1 MARQRLAK
9 NRALPPNLYVNSAG
23 YYYYRDPARK
33 TQKGLGRDRPKAIQ
47 AARQANAA
55 LAVREPSALVD
66 WVMGKSD
73 YTLLEWLPI
82 YRELWEAKVE
92 PTANTR
98 YGANSLL
105 RQITAADIA
114 KMKMRHIETM
124 HVSTFLTTFAKES
137 GPANARNM
145 RSKLGDIFRWAET
158 QGVIDVGKSPV
169 TATFNPTYQVKRE
182 RMSLDQFWSIHA
194 QASAWT
200 KNAMMLALVTGQRRD
215 DIVNMLFADF
225 RDGYLHVTQGKS
237 GGEMK
242 LQIDGAIKLEK
253 VGLSVAEVVAGCRDL
268 FVSRHLVH
276 HTERVSTAKPG
287 GKVTAN
293 SVTIAFAKARDRAG
307 VTASDGRTPPT
318 FHEIRSLSE
327 RLYRE
332 EFGADFAQAILG
344 HKSAQMTA
352 KYDDL
357 RGGWK
362 KVSAK

>member
-1 MARQRLAK
+1 MGRQRLAK

-23 YYYYRDPARK
+23 YYYYRDPERK
-33 TQKGLGRDRPKAIQ
+33 TQKGLGKDRPKAIQ

-55 LAVREPSALVD
+55 IAVREPSALVD

-92 PTANTR
+92 PAANTR

-105 RQITAADIA
+105 KKIAAADIA

-124 HVSTFLTTFAKES
+124 HVSNFLADFAKES
-137 GPANARNM
+137 GAGHARNM
-145 RSKLGDIFRWAET
+145 RSKLGDIFRWAAT
-158 QGVIDVGKSPV
+158 QGVINHGLSPV
-169 TATFNPTYQVKRE
+169 TATFNPKYDVKRE
-182 RMSLDQFWSIHA
+182 RMSLEQFWLIHS
-194 QASAWT
+194 QASAWA

-215 DIVNMLFADF
+215 DIVNMLFADYK
-225 RDGYLHVTQGKS
+225 DGHLHVTQGKS

-242 LQIDGAIKLEK
+242 LQIDGAIRLEK
-253 VGLSVAEVVAGCRDL
+253 VGVSVGEVVAACRDL
-268 FVSRHLVH
+268 YVSRHLVH

-307 VTASDGRTPPT
+307 IVASDGRTPPT

-327 RLYRE
+327 RLYRD